1 MRPCRTLFALCLV
14 FSALPAAAD
23 DLSRF
28 NILEENDSLWFK
40 SDQHYTQGL
49 RFAELGPD
57 LQSNSDWNAPFFLF
71 DLFGS
76 ASQQSRRYSV
86 EIGQSIFT
94 PTNRYLVPPDPRDRP
109 YAGWLYAGVNL
120 LQEDDGHS
128 LEHLEIQM
136 GVVGPYAQGE
146 IAQNDVHFLI
156 HAAPFYGWHDQIA
169 NEPAGDIAY
178 DRQWRVNLLG
188 DNNIGVDWVPE
199 LGATGGNVFDYAEIG
214 SLIRIGVNLG
224 MDYGPTRIRPGL
236 SGNDYVDANHST
248 GDWGFYFFVG
258 AQGRAVA
265 RNIFLDGNDNSK
277 TTPHVTK
284 VPLVGDMEAG
294 FSLYNSRGFRVDA
307 MSMRRTIEYTTQQH
321 PDVLCTV
328 ALSWAW

>member
-1 MRPCRTLFALCLV
+1 MLCRRAVLAFCLAL
-14 FSALPAAAD
+14 SLPAAAD

-28 NILEENDSLWFK
+28 SILEENDSLWFK

-49 RFAELGPD
+49 RLSELGPD
-57 LQSNSDWNAPFFLF
+57 LRPDSGWNAPFFLF

-76 ASQQSRRYSV
+76 AGQETRRYSV

-94 PTNRYLVPPDPRDRP
+94 PIDRFLAPPDPRDRP

-136 GVVGPYAQGE
+136 GVIGPDAQGE
-146 IAQNDVHFLI
+146 PVQNDFHFMI
-156 HAAPFYGWHDQIA
+156 HVQPFYGWHYQIA

-178 DRQWRVNLLG
+178 DRQWRVKLVG
-188 DNNIGVDWVPE
+188 DVVDWVPE
-199 LGATGGNVFDYAEIG
+199 IGATVGNVFDYAEIG
-214 SLIRIGVNLG
+214 SLLRIGFNLD
-224 MDYGPTRIRPGL
+224 MDYGPARIRPAL
-236 SGNDYVDANHST
+236 SGTDYVNSDRSSGAL
-248 GDWGFYFFVG
+248 GGYVFIG

-265 RNIFLDGNDNSK
+265 RNIFLDGNDYSS
-277 TTPHVTK
+277 TGPHIGK
-284 VPLVGDMEAG
+284 VPLVGDLEAG
-294 FSLYNSRGFRVDA
+294 VSLFIDRALRLDA
-307 MSMRRTIEYTTQQH
+307 TSMRRSVEYVGQAH

-328 ALSWAW
+328 ALSWVW